1 MTPAEIKQA
10 QELIAKLQAENA
22 ALKSKGSTGPSCK
35 VTDKGGVSFYG
46 IGRFPVTLYR
56 EQWVKLLAHAEMIE
70 TFLKDNEAKLS
81 VKPTKTLKVVA

>member
-22 ALKSKGSTGPSCK
+22 ALKAVKTSGPSCK

-46 IGRFPVTLYR
+46 VGRFPITLYK
-56 EQWVKLLAHAEMIE
+56 EQWLKLIGNIDMVKQ
-70 TFLKDNEAKLS
+70 FLVENDAKLS
-81 VKPTKTLKVVA
+81 AKPSKTLKVA